1 MAGDWIKMRADL
13 LTHPKVVRIV
23 SALKAD
29 KLRVIGG
36 LHAVWCLF
44 DAHSIDGTLDGYTSD
59 ALDDHIGWP
68 GFCAAMVKVGWLED
82 HGESLATPRF
92 DEHNGQSAKRRAT
105 ETQRKRMARE
115 IPEMSAVDA
124 DKKRSREEKR
134 REEIDI
140 KEEKGTR
147 AKALPRPDDVE
158 LQVWTD
164 WLQLRKAKGAPVTA
178 TVLKTAR
185 KESAL
190 AAMTLTAFL
199 EIWCARG
206 SQGLEAA
213 WLRDSDKP
221 SKFAK
226 PAPNITVPSR
236 IERDPEL
243 TRLDI
248 ERARSVPMPA
258 AIRDQMQKLKFGV
271 PA

>member
-44 DAHSIDGTLDGYTSD
+44 DAHSIDGTLDGYTAE
-59 ALDDHIGWP
+59 ALDDHIGWT

-115 IPEMSAVDA
+115 TPEMSAHNA

-134 REEIDI
+134 REEINTTPNGVVATKRPAKKCPVDF
-140 KEEKGTR
+140 EVTPEMR
-147 AKALPRPDDVE
+147 MWAKAECPNLDVDRATAKFCDHTFKNAI
-158 LQVWTD
+158 TD
-164 WLQLRKAKGAPVTA
+164 WPA
-178 TVLKTAR
+178 TWR
-185 KESAL
+185 N
-190 AAMTLTAFL
+190 
-199 EIWCARG
+199 
-206 SQGLEAA
+206 
-213 WLRDSDKP
+213 WLR
-221 SKFAK
+221 
-226 PAPNITVPSR
+226 
-236 IERDPEL
+236 RDFDQS
-243 TRLDI
+243 T
-248 ERARSVPMPA
+248 PA
-258 AIRDQMQKLKFGV
+258 AVAGKSTHKYAAAAHTIFGYNNDDMRTV
-271 PA
+271 NA